1 MNDRESAAAPAHQAE
16 RAKDE
21 VLIDDDGLERISAEQ
36 FRKMLMD
43 FVADGE
49 RDILRRSDGTYVL
62 SNDDQCAYPE
72 DWPHLGTPGRFIRQ
86 CVRRGA
92 GLKA

>member
-1 MNDRESAAAPAHQAE
+1 
-16 RAKDE
+16 
-21 VLIDDDGLERISAEQ
+21 VLIDDDELERISAEQ

-49 RDILRRSDGTYVL
+49 RGILRRSDGTYVL
-62 SNDDQCAYPE
+62 SNDDPVRLPE
-72 DWPHLGTPGRFIRQ
+72 DWPHRGTPGRFIRQ
-86 CVRRGA
+86 CVRRGD